1 MNLVTFLSMFDIKM
15 RDRKSIHNE
24 NIFIF
29 RVHFLLFFLQSLQSF
44 ESTLDSHLSFFSCT
58 FYDVGPSN
66 KIQFLVF
73 LGWGVLEPLLWKSA
87 SLCINI
93 FFSIANLLFK
103 VIKHLE
109 KYYCVNMNGKNWTK
123 KGHWVTLYYE
133 LIISNYHAMI
143 FHCYTLFS
151 ISKLCPKKYS
161 KIP

>member
-15 RDRKSIHNE
+15 MDRKSIHNE

-29 RVHFLLFFLQSLQSF
+29 RFHFLLFLQSLQSF

-73 LGWGVLEPLLWKSA
+73 LGWVRCSRTSFMKK
-87 SLCINI
+87 CITVHQH

-151 ISKLCPKKYS
+151 ILKLCPKKYS

>member
-1 MNLVTFLSMFDIKM
+1 MKIFSY
-15 RDRKSIHNE
+15 SE
-24 NIFIF
+24 FIF
-29 RVHFLLFFLQSLQSF
+29 YFSFCKVYKVLKVLWTLIYLFLVALFMMLGWSS
-44 ESTLDSHLSFFSCT
+44 
-58 FYDVGPSN
+58 SN

-73 LGWGVLEPLLWKSA
+73 LGWVRCSRTSFMKK
-87 SLCINI
+87 CITVHQH